1 MHPAELTGHSWDVYA
16 CKSSRFTPACVEVS
30 DAPRSMEGPFVTV
43 MRMNVTKGHENLGYI
58 YPLRVLNSFI
68 PLALFLTSAM

>member
-1 MHPAELTGHSWDVYA
+1 MHPAELTGHSWAVYA
-16 CKSSRFTPACVEVS
+16 CKSSRFTPACVGVS

-43 MRMNVTKGHENLGYI
+43 MRMNVTKGHENLGYV